1 MIDVSIIVPVYN
13 VQDYLPKCLDSL
25 LAQTYKN
32 IEIIVVND
40 GSPDDSQRVIDE
52 YAARDSRIVAVS
64 KPNGGLSD
72 ARNFGMQYAQGEYIG
87 FVDGDDYV
95 EPDMYEKMLTKA
107 KQEDSDIVECNL
119 FHNYP
124 DKFDVEIGKEIYDKH
139 EMIRVGR
146 SVVWNKIYKKDW
158 LFNTSVKFSV
168 GMIHEDVEFFVKLVP
183 FINQISYIKE
193 AGIHYVFRSQS
204 IMNRPTR
211 KILDIFHVFEH
222 LVQYYKDNG
231 FYDEYKHDI
240 EYLATRISLC
250 NTVKRIADIEG
261 REERKWVAEKN
272 WDNLKQLFPDWK
284 KNPHLKAGKSK
295 KELYMKTMTHGLYL
309 LYVRL
314 FSIASDVKYK

>member
-107 KQEDSDIVECNL
+107 KQEDSDIVECN
-119 FHNYP
+119 
-124 DKFDVEIGKEIYDKH
+124 
-139 EMIRVGR
+139 
-146 SVVWNKIYKKDW
+146 
-158 LFNTSVKFSV
+158 
-168 GMIHEDVEFFVKLVP
+168 
-183 FINQISYIKE
+183 
-193 AGIHYVFRSQS
+193 
-204 IMNRPTR
+204 
-211 KILDIFHVFEH
+211 
-222 LVQYYKDNG
+222 
-231 FYDEYKHDI
+231 
-240 EYLATRISLC
+240 
-250 NTVKRIADIEG
+250 
-261 REERKWVAEKN
+261 
-272 WDNLKQLFPDWK
+272 
-284 KNPHLKAGKSK
+284 
-295 KELYMKTMTHGLYL
+295 
-309 LYVRL
+309 
-314 FSIASDVKYK
+314 